1 VIEYGGGGAPT
12 TIISGFLS
20 FEAVSLKPV
29 THLLP
34 KLILIKAD
42 QAQSVALHSTLR
54 LLASE
59 MMEQAPGSEVV
70 AKHLGGGSVYSG
82 HPGSHR
88 NRRRE
93 LQARMAP
100 CHF

>member
-42 QAQSVALHSTLR
+42 
-54 LLASE
+54 
-59 MMEQAPGSEVV
+59 
-70 AKHLGGGSVYSG
+70 
-82 HPGSHR
+82 
-88 NRRRE
+88 
-93 LQARMAP
+93 
-100 CHF
+100 